1 MWDGWG
7 QQHEVHFED
16 TFQSPEVG
24 LLNVFIS
31 WHFLSILFKISKT
44 LQRTELEHKNFEI
57 LKLNKRN
64 KRGFRNKRTQG
75 FVNLKIFKSEP
86 ESLLFLKF

>member
-1 MWDGWG
+1 MLFHPSLNYPNSSRQYIDVRAPHVHRVTSMWDGWG

-31 WHFLSILFKISKT
+31 
-44 LQRTELEHKNFEI
+44 
-57 LKLNKRN
+57 
-64 KRGFRNKRTQG
+64 
-75 FVNLKIFKSEP
+75 
-86 ESLLFLKF
+86 